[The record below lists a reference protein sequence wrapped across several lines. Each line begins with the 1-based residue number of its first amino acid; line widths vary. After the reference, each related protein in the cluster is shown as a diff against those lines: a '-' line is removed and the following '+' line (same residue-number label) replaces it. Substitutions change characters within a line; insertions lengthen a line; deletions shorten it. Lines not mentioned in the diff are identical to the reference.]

1 MDTPGFHGASQSQ
14 CTFVCRSIPE
24 LVPTYGAQSTN
35 QQVLLR
41 QPQADW
47 STAPTISARLPA
59 TIRGQES
66 TASFRTTPYKA
77 VISSMTRCHGGA
89 RLVWCGSSGNKPVAS
104 VLRTEHSI
112 WNIIFFLRD
121 LNYVVWYSVLRTE
134 RNATGAWSC
143 M

>member
-59 TIRGQES
+59 TIRGQDS
-66 TASFRTTPYKA
+66 TASFRTTPYSVQGCNIGHDSLPWRCKA
-77 VISSMTRCHGGA
+77 G
-89 RLVWCGSSGNKPVAS
+89 LVW
-104 VLRTEHSI
+104 
-112 WNIIFFLRD
+112 FFG
-121 LNYVVWYSVLRTE
+121 E
-134 RNATGAWSC
+134 
-143 M
+143 